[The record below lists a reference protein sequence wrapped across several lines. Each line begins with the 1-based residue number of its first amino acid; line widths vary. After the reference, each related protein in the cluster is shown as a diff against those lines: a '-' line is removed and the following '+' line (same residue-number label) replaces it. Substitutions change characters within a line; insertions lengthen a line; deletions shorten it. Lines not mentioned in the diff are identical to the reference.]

1 MSNMS
6 YFIAAGVIG
15 LGIIGYKRRKELL
28 FNALN
33 LYTNIE
39 ESINNRNN
47 KKLEEKK
54 ITYFYMGEEGIT
66 ETNNIEELNELQG
79 PIIQKIEINNNIFHN
94 LYENSNSEIVSDL
107 SFYEKTTLSS
117 SQILACT
124 FNLTYNDKKLLNEY
138 DISKLI
144 DTFVFSEKTINLN
157 DYSNYLFVNYIN
169 KYYNQ
174 KINFDKFDNIDKVKI
189 EYIFLDKNV
198 NMHKGENI
206 TLSIK
211 NNNLTIKIN

>member
-1 MSNMS
+1 MS

-15 LGIIGYKRRKELL
+15 LGIIGYKRRKELMY
-28 FNALN
+28 NALN

-54 ITYFYMGEEGIT
+54 ITYFYIGEEGIT

-79 PIIQKIEINNNIFHN
+79 PIIQKIEINNKIFHN
-94 LYENSNSEIVSDL
+94 LYENSNSEIINDL
-107 SFYEKTTLSS
+107 SFYEKMSVSS

-144 DTFVFSEKTINLN
+144 DTFVFGDKIINLN
-157 DYSNYLFVNYIN
+157 NYFNYLFV
-169 KYYNQ
+169 
-174 KINFDKFDNIDKVKI
+174 
-189 EYIFLDKNV
+189 
-198 NMHKGENI
+198 
-206 TLSIK
+206 
-211 NNNLTIKIN
+211 

>member
-1 MSNMS
+1 MS

-15 LGIIGYKRRKELL
+15 LGIIGYKRRKELMY
-28 FNALN
+28 NALN

-54 ITYFYMGEEGIT
+54 ITYFYIGEEGIT

-79 PIIQKIEINNNIFHN
+79 PIIQKIEINNKIFHN
-94 LYENSNSEIVSDL
+94 LYENSNSEIINDL
-107 SFYEKTTLSS
+107 SFYEKMSVSS

-144 DTFVFSEKTINLN
+144 DTFVFGEKTINLN
-157 DYSNYLFVNYIN
+157 DYFNYLFVNYIN

-174 KINFDKFDNIDKVKI
+174 KINFDKFDDMDNVKT
-189 EYIFLDKNV
+189 EYIFLDKDV

-211 NNNLTIKIN
+211 NENLTIKIN

>member
-1 MSNMS
+1 MS

>member
-1 MSNMS
+1 MS

-15 LGIIGYKRRKELL
+15 LGIIGYKRRKELMY
-28 FNALN
+28 NALN

-54 ITYFYMGEEGIT
+54 ITYFYIGEEGIT

-79 PIIQKIEINNNIFHN
+79 PIIQKIEINNKIFHN
-94 LYENSNSEIVSDL
+94 LYENSNSEIINDL
-107 SFYEKTTLSS
+107 SFYEKMSVSS

-144 DTFVFSEKTINLN
+144 DTFVFGEKTINLN
-157 DYSNYLFVNYIN
+157 DYFNYLFVNYIN

-174 KINFDKFDNIDKVKI
+174 KLNFDKFDDMEKLKI
-189 EYIFLDKNV
+189 EYIFLDNDV

-206 TLSIK
+206 VL
-211 NNNLTIKIN
+211 NLENDVLTIKIN